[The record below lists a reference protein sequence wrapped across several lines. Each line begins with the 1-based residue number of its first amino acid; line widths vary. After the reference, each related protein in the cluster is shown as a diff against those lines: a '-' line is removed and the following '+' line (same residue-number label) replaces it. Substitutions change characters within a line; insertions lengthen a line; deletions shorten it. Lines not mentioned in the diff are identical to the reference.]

1 MGLEGSSSDG
11 LGEGVCKMWRITFPP
26 QTVVTFH
33 VLGWGGGGWVRN
45 ALFYPSIGRAAVQT
59 LQEGKGHRRTYD
71 WLLSKRGLLH
81 CDVFN
86 DNSNTTYVNIQN
98 IHYTKP
104 DASAYLVQVNW
115 TLRILRKNFNQN
127 MQSSILWLCSCQI
140 LSVKIFIFSLYFLVD
155 NYRKRIEKYIA

>member
-1 MGLEGSSSDG
+1 MRALPRYLQGVGVGDGVRGVIFRWAGGRGLQNVENYS
-11 LGEGVCKMWRITFPP
+11 TFPP

-33 VLGWGGGGWVRN
+33 VLGWGGRGAN

-59 LQEGKGHRRTYD
+59 LQQGKGHRRAYD

-86 DNSNTTYVNIQN
+86 DDSNTTYVNIQN

-115 TLRILRKNFNQN
+115 PLRILRKNFDQN
-127 MQSSILWLCSCQI
+127 MQSSILWLCSC
-140 LSVKIFIFSLYFLVD
+140 
-155 NYRKRIEKYIA
+155 